1 MHPKTMT
8 SCLSSKPSLFPGLPQ
23 VCYVSTPRLS
33 SQPSIP
39 IISLGSDLQGLCLST
54 QPPPPWQACRQMSH
68 TEGCWLAPTS
78 MQNFLCFALHMPVA
92 SLSSEALKLPPVP
105 TSEGISLCAKIFPHS
120 QLPPRGTGP
129 VWIPLSLSHFIYF
142 YISLPYSVMWRLS
155 YHFGSLPAFRRC
167 SVGAVPHAEVFLV
180 YL

>member
-1 MHPKTMT
+1 MHPKTIT

-33 SQPSIP
+33 SQQSIP

-92 SLSSEALKLPPVP
+92 SLSSEALKLPP
-105 TSEGISLCAKIFPHS
+105 SLPVRGFPCVQKFFLIHS
-120 QLPPRGTGP
+120 SLLEAQVLSGFLC
-129 VWIPLSLSHFIYF
+129 LSLILFIFTFLYPTLLCGD
-142 YISLPYSVMWRLS
+142 YLTIL
-155 YHFGSLPAFRRC
+155 
-167 SVGAVPHAEVFLV
+167 AVCQHSGGVL
-180 YL
+180 

>member
-33 SQPSIP
+33 SQQSIP

-105 TSEGISLCAKIFPHS
+105 TSEGISFCAKIFPHS
-120 QLPPRGTGP
+120 HNRCVCLVLQCSRLLLEWSSWVPNK
-129 VWIPLSLSHFIYF
+129 LSLFSYF
-142 YISLPYSVMWRLS
+142 RSSTKVNPTE
-155 YHFGSLPAFRRC
+155 A
-167 SVGAVPHAEVFLV
+167 LV
-180 YL
+180 